1 MSTGG
6 TERKDGNSGE
16 ETIDLGDAERIG
28 TDDRHESVHVKRIQG
43 SEAWASAIS
52 TAPPKALSKSSIL
65 IYLMCIAPFMC
76 GTMAGYD
83 GSVMGSFL
91 VEDSFQR
98 LFGASVNGFKA
109 GYITAM
115 YQIAGVTAIPFIG
128 PTMDTLGRRGCIFLG
143 CAFSVLGAIIQ
154 GTSAKTGSL
163 SQFLAGRFFLGFG
176 AVIAQAAGPTY
187 CVEIA
192 HPSQRG
198 LLAGAQSSMQNFGG
212 LIAAAVT
219 LGTVN
224 MKGNDAWLIPTWTQL
239 ACPGLACAVIMFQPE
254 SPRWLYTHNKTE
266 QALAFITKYH
276 GDGDAENPWVKL
288 QLAEFEEQLDLD
300 GSDKRWY
307 DYRALFTTP
316 ARRFRLGNSL
326 MIGIWGALSNGGISY
341 FVGAFFNSAGITKA
355 ETVLRYNV
363 WQNFMST
370 MASFMG
376 SPMSDSIGRRKLLLP
391 TLMGMAISWVG
402 MAVGTSVVEAD
413 ASNVGA
419 AKAGIAFY
427 FIFSFIYC
435 VGITPLQGV
444 YAVEVFSYEQRAK
457 GVAFQSLVVNAV
469 ALINQFGTPVALA
482 AIGYKTYI
490 IFAVWN
496 VVEFVISYFFSVE
509 TKGFTLEEL
518 DAIFNSPNPVKAS
531 LSKTKVTTQDGSG
544 TLKGD
549 DDLIV

>member
-1 MSTGG
+1 MPISAMSPPT
-6 TERKDGNSGE
+6 TDKKATISGE
-16 ETIDLGDAERIG
+16 DIVDVGN
-28 TDDRHESVHVKRIQG
+28 TDEMANDDMQKVLHVKEVQG
-43 SEAWASAIS
+43 SEAWAHAIS
-52 TAPPKALSKSSIL
+52 TAPPKRLSRNTIL
-65 IYLMCIAPFMC
+65 VYLMCIAPFMC

-91 VEDSFQR
+91 VEDSFQD

-115 YQIAGVTAIPFIG
+115 YQIAGVAAIPFIG
-128 PTMDTLGRRGCIFLG
+128 PAMDILGRRGCIFLG
-143 CAFSVLGAIIQ
+143 CATSVMGAVIQ
-154 GTSAKTGSL
+154 GTSARTGSL
-163 SQFLAGRFFLGFG
+163 GQFLAGRFFLGFG

-224 MKGNDAWLIPTWTQL
+224 LQGNDAWLIPTWTQL
-239 ACPGLACAVIMFQPE
+239 ACPSVACLMIMLQPE
-254 SPRWLYTHNKTE
+254 SPRWLYTHNKKE

-288 QLAEFEEQLDLD
+288 QLAEFEEQLELD

-307 DYRALFTTP
+307 DYRCLFTTR
-316 ARRFRLGNSL
+316 ARRFRLWNSL

-341 FVGAFFNSAGITKA
+341 FVGAFFDSAGITDA
-355 ETVLRYNV
+355 ETVLQYNV

-370 MASFMG
+370 MASFIG
-376 SPMSDSIGRRKLLLP
+376 SPLSDSLGRRTLLLP
-391 TLMGMAISWVG
+391 TLMGMALSWAG
-402 MAVGTSVVEAD
+402 MAAGTAVVEAD
-413 ASNVGA
+413 ASNASA

-457 GVAFQSLVVNAV
+457 GVAFQSLVVSAV
-469 ALINQFGTPVALA
+469 SLINQFGTPVALE

-496 VVEFVISYFFSVE
+496 LVEFAISYFFSVE
-509 TKGFTLEEL
+509 TKGYTLEEL
-518 DAIFNSPNPVKAS
+518 DGIFNSKNPVKAS
-531 LSKTKVTTQDGSG
+531 LAKSQVLTAEAAAA
-544 TLKGD
+544 
-549 DDLIV
+549 

>member
-1 MSTGG
+1 MSSTRA
-6 TERKDGNSGE
+6 EQHDAKV
-16 ETIDLGDAERIG
+16 GDEVINLDNMDK
-28 TDDRHESVHVKRIQG
+28 TSLNEPYKVLHVKQIQG
-43 SEAWASAIS
+43 SDAWANAIS
-52 TAPPKALSKSSIL
+52 TAPPKKLSKNSIF

-91 VEDSFQR
+91 VEDSFQN

-115 YQIAGVTAIPFIG
+115 YQIAGVAAIPFIG
-128 PTMDTLGRRGCIFLG
+128 PTMDSLGRRGCIFLG
-143 CAFSVLGAIIQ
+143 CAFSVLGAVIQ
-154 GTSAKTGSL
+154 GTSARTGSL

-224 MKGNDAWLIPTWTQL
+224 LKGNDAWLIPTWTQL
-239 ACPGLACAVIMFQPE
+239 ACPSVACLMIMFQPE
-254 SPRWLYTHNKTE
+254 SPRWLYTHNKKE
-266 QALAFITKYH
+266 QALAFMTKYH
-276 GDGDAENPWVKL
+276 GGGDAENPWVKL
-288 QLAEFEEQLDLD
+288 QLAEFEEQLEMD

-307 DYRALFTTP
+307 DYRALFRT
-316 ARRFRLGNSL
+316 RGSRFRLGNSL
-326 MIGIWGALSNGGISY
+326 IIGIWGALSNGGISY
-341 FVGAFFNSAGITKA
+341 FVGAFFDSAGITDAK
-355 ETVLRYNV
+355 TVLTYNV

-370 MASFMG
+370 MASFIG
-376 SPMSDSIGRRKLLLP
+376 SPLSDSIGRRTLLLP
-391 TLMGMAISWVG
+391 TLMGMALSWVA
-402 MAVGTSVVEAD
+402 MAVGTAIVEAD
-413 ASNVGA
+413 ASNSGA

-427 FIFSFIYC
+427 FVFSFIYC
-435 VGITPLQGV
+435 IGITPLQGV

-490 IFAVWN
+490 IFAAWN
-496 VVEFVISYFFSVE
+496 VVEFIVSYFFSVE

-518 DAIFNSPNPVKAS
+518 DGIFNSKNPVKAS
-531 LSKTKVTTQDGSG
+531 LHKSKVVTAEVVGA
-544 TLKGD
+544 
-549 DDLIV
+549 